1 MKFPCFHKFYTI
13 NVFIYLIFIN
23 VLSTIISFA
32 WIFNIELTYIWAQS
46 VIITLLTMV
55 MLLIGIPCIFI
66 ELILRQKSYITKC
79 NTITVNNK
87 VKNMV
92 YIFAIIAIFSA
103 YTALLVEILI
113 LIIQYIQKRKFYV
126 KSNFLLN
133 SKFYN
138 IVYIY

>member
-66 ELILRQKSYITKC
+66 ELILRQKHCITKC

-92 YIFAIIAIFSA
+92 YIFAILAIFSDIWFWL
-103 YTALLVEILI
+103 YCLPKIL
-113 LIIQYIQKRKFYV
+113 
-126 KSNFLLN
+126 
-133 SKFYN
+133 
-138 IVYIY
+138 